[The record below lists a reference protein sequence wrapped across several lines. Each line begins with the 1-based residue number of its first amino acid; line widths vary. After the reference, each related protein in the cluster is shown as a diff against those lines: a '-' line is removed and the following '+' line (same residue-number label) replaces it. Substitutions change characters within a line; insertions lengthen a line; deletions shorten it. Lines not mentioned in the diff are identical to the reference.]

1 MFPYMRKGR
10 DSNSRTPLG
19 GVAGLANLW
28 FKPLTHPSV
37 VLINMSKNCCS
48 FLSDDVIYISK
59 YRAKLSVQIYKKYF
73 ICTNFL
79 WWRTDLN
86 RRHQALQARALP
98 TELPHLI
105 SINFVLP
112 EGLEPSLKVPWTFVL
127 SITPR
132 KQILC
137 QTFILSQMAFSY
149 LSYKRYSIFSVCR

>member
-59 YRAKLSVQIYKKYF
+59 YRAKLSVQIYKKYLN
-73 ICTNFL
+73 CTNFL
-79 WWRTDLN
+79 WWGMELN
-86 RRHQALQARALP
+86 HRRLPLQGNALP
-98 TELPHLI
+98 
-105 SINFVLP
+105 
-112 EGLEPSLKVPWTFVL
+112 
-127 SITPR
+127 
-132 KQILC
+132 
-137 QTFILSQMAFSY
+137 
-149 LSYKRYSIFSVCR
+149 LSYPTLFQSTLYFLKDLHPRQNIRSVLCYLLHQGSIYSPSNGVFLPFI